1 MLVGQ
6 GSTFPESW
14 GFTDSRHLLPE
25 AERQPTRRAQARA
38 FPRVR
43 ACVRTA
49 GRQLSLQALS
59 LLPPFHARARGLA
72 VINCSLGHQK
82 IAFQE
87 TDFC

>member
-43 ACVRTA
+43 ACVRRA
-49 GRQLSLQALS
+49 GSSLFKRS
-59 LLPPFHARARGLA
+59 LCCPPSTRGLGG
-72 VINCSLGHQK
+72 SP
-82 IAFQE
+82 
-87 TDFC
+87 